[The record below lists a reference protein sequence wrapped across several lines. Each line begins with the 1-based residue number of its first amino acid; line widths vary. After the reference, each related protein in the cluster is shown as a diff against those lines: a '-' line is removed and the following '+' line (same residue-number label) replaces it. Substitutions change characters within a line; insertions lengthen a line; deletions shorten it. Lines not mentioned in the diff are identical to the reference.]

1 MAVATKYENWMEPG
15 EITEEMTIEWYEEE
29 HARAILVSEIDR
41 QTVELS
47 EEEAFAIFESL
58 MEGNPL
64 EVLRN
69 LRKEGKL
76 SAEALEELKEYEEEH
91 RETHGE

>member
-1 MAVATKYENWMEPG
+1 MAVSTKYENWMEPG

-41 QTVELS
+41 QTAERS

-58 MEGNPL
+58 MEEIL
-64 EVLRN
+64 W
-69 LRKEGKL
+69 KC
-76 SAEALEELKEYEEEH
+76 
-91 RETHGE
+91 

>member
-41 QTVELS
+41 QTMDLP
-47 EEEAFAIFESL
+47 EEEAFDIFNRR
-58 MEGNPL
+58 MEGDPL
-64 EVLRN
+64 KVLRN
-69 LRKEGKL
+69 LREEGKL